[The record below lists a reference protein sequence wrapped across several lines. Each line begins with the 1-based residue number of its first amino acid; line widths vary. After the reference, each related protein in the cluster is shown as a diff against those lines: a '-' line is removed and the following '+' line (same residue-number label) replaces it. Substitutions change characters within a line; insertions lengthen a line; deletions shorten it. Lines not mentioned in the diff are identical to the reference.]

1 MAARTRSG
9 VNGICVSLT
18 PTASSIA
25 LAIAAATRMLTAE
38 YHRMDVGAWL
48 HSLGLERYVPAFREN
63 DVDAEVL
70 YVGLWTR
77 PRSGAP

>member
-1 MAARTRSG
+1 
-9 VNGICVSLT
+9 
-18 PTASSIA
+18 
-25 LAIAAATRMLTAE
+25 
-38 YHRMDVGAWL
+38 MDVGAWL

-77 PRSGAP
+77 PRSGTP